1 MATASAWQEYLQ
13 QARWFGGKGLNA
25 RVAAVEPLDWYTASG
40 TWPAV
45 RSELAEVAYP
55 DGRTERYQL
64 LVAYLPAGTAPA
76 GLAVGRTELAGLGPV
91 DFLDGPSHPPAMA
104 ALVTALLDVPPPGMH
119 WLDRSLVDP
128 AAPMRLFTGEQ
139 SNTTVMVGETTL
151 FKLFR
156 KLEPGRNLD
165 AEVLG
170 ALSGSGITPDLYGEL
185 AGAGYDLAMLCQR
198 VTGVTD
204 GWVHATAACAA
215 GVDISAECRQLGA
228 ELRELHARLAAAF
241 GTARAAGTQLA
252 TSMQRRFTE
261 AVDQVSELGAYRHAA
276 QLLFASVG
284 GHELATQRIHGD
296 FHLGQVLHRHAAA
309 GPGQQAGSGPW
320 VIIDFEGEPLKT
332 LAERREFDSVWR
344 DVAGL
349 LRSLDYVRS
358 AHPEPDGQ
366 AALEWC
372 ANARAAFLDGY
383 CDGGPG
389 DPGLLRAYELD
400 KAVYEV
406 VYEVRN
412 RPDWAHIPLRAVQDE
427 ARRVSLDPPTTDKE
441 Q

>member
-13 QARWFGGKGLNA
+13 QARWFGGKGLDA
-25 RVAAVEPLDWYTASG
+25 RVTAVEPLAWFTQSG
-40 TWPAV
+40 VWPAV
-45 RSELAEVAYP
+45 RSELARIEYP
-55 DGRTERYQL
+55 DGRTETYQL
-64 LVAYLPAGTAPA
+64 LVAHVPAGTAPA
-76 GLAVGRTELAGLGPV
+76 GLAVGSTELPGLGPV
-91 DFLDGPSHPPAMA
+91 DFLDAPSHPPAMT
-104 ALVTALLDVPPPGMH
+104 ALVGDLLGDPPPGMH
-119 WLDRSLVDP
+119 WLDPSLVDP

-139 SNTTVMVGETTL
+139 SNTTVMVGDTTL

-165 AEVLG
+165 AEVL
-170 ALSGSGITPDLYGEL
+170 AELSGSGITPDLYGEL
-185 AGAGYDLAMLCQR
+185 SGAGYDLAMLCQR
-198 VTGVTD
+198 VAGVTD

-228 ELRELHARLAAAF
+228 ELRELHGRLAAAF
-241 GTARAAGTQLA
+241 GTATTAGSQLSA
-252 TSMQRRFTE
+252 TMQRRFAE
-261 AVDQVSELGAYRHAA
+261 AVDQVSELGGHRHAA

-284 GHELATQRIHGD
+284 SHQLTTQRIHGD
-296 FHLGQVLHRHAAA
+296 FHLGQVLHRSAAA
-309 GPGQQAGSGPW
+309 GQDGAGPW

-332 LAERREFDSVWR
+332 LAERRQFDSVWR

-366 AALEWC
+366 SALEWC
-372 ANARAAFLDGY
+372 ASARAAFLDGY
-383 CDGGPG
+383 CAGEPD
-389 DPGLLRAYELD
+389 DPALLRAYELD

-427 ARRVSLDPPTTDKE
+427 ARRISLDPPTTDKE